1 MKALSVINP
10 WAHLIMYHGK
20 TVENRT
26 WATNYRGRILIHVSK
41 KLLTGYKDLMIYL
54 IRNGTL
60 KIDTITLSE
69 ELKKIESECG
79 MIIGSVELYDCIK
92 GYESKWAEDGMY
104 HWIIRNPEVFEKPI
118 PAKGSLGLW
127 EYEGELK

>member
-1 MKALSVINP
+1 MTEIIEVSRAGYGAMFYAIGLLCG
-10 WAHLIMYHGK
+10 LIL
-20 TVENRT
+20 
-26 WATNYRGRILIHVSK
+26 GRILIHVSK
-41 KLLTGYKDLMIYL
+41 KLLTGYKDLMIHL
-54 IRNGTL
+54 MRNGTL

-104 HWIIRNPEVFEKPI
+104 HE
-118 PAKGSLGLW
+118 
-127 EYEGELK
+127 